1 MTNDVQHDLKMQVF
15 LAEQVAKRKAEM
27 QDGFNKNLR
36 QATLNGKQKDSGNE
50 SAQFDVNNDDDLQ
63 EDEWE
68 ATWPFPWSI
77 DLMKEKRCHPS
88 SQTILIYQTRFD
100 PVESINEIETKNSSI
115 RPRALLFTF

>member
-1 MTNDVQHDLKMQVF
+1 MTNDVQYDLKMQVF

-27 QDGFNKNLR
+27 QDGFNKNLH
-36 QATLNGKQKDSGNE
+36 QATLNGKRKDSGNE

-68 ATWPFPWSI
+68 ATRPFPWSI

-88 SQTILIYQTRFD
+88 SQTILIYPTRFD